1 MQPYPY
7 VLSQLESGSWML
19 RFRDIPEAIT
29 SAPTPEET
37 MGLAGDALSA
47 TLESYLELKQTIP
60 SPSRPEK
67 GDNIATPSLF
77 ISLKVALHQALAER
91 NMRAADLARLMD
103 VHYTAAARL
112 LDPGHMS
119 RIDAMEHALA
129 ALGKHAGLV
138 VGDIAA

>member
-7 VLSQLESGSWML
+7 ALSQLESGSWML

-37 MGLAGDALSA
+37 MILASDALSA
-47 TLESYLELKQTIP
+47 TLESYLELKQAIP

-67 GDNIATPSLF
+67 GDNTAMPSLF

-103 VHYTAAARL
+103 IQYTAAARL
-112 LDPGHMS
+112 LDPRHMS
-119 RIDAMEHALA
+119 RIDAMENALA
-129 ALGKHAGLV
+129 ALGKHAELV
-138 VGDIAA
+138 VADIAA